1 MVEELKKEIDVIAAE
16 MAAEREKE
24 KRHKNNKRRL
34 PQYL

>member
-24 KRHKNNKRRL
+24 KEK
-34 PQYL
+34 QEQ